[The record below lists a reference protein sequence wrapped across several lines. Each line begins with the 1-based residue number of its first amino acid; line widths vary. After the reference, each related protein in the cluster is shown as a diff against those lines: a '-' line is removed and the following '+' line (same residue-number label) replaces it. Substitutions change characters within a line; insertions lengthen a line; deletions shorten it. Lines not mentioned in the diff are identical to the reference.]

1 MSKFIGP
8 IKIEFTYYYYLKT
21 KLEYGKITFSMNVP
35 LLKILH
41 NYVRTYVCIIINSSY
56 FVIYF
61 AIDVFIIFILFIK
74 QYVEFYQLI
83 KYDTTK

>member
-8 IKIEFTYYYYLKT
+8 IEIEFTYYYYLKT

-41 NYVRTYVCIIINSSY
+41 NYVRMYVLLLITLILL
-56 FVIYF
+56 
-61 AIDVFIIFILFIK
+61 FILLLMF
-74 QYVEFYQLI
+74 L
-83 KYDTTK
+83 